1 MKLVKKVQVSQF
13 VELKLYE
20 DDESY
25 GYRCIAFEN
34 GQQSGWEFEESDLE
48 SAIGTMD
55 AEIKRGI
62 QLEWI

>member
-1 MKLVKKVQVSQF
+1 MEVVKRVQVSRF
-13 VELKLYE
+13 VELILYE

-34 GQQSGWEFEESDLE
+34 GKQSGWGFEESDLE
-48 SAIGTMD
+48 SAISTMV